1 MTSIT
6 ITYDFNN
13 DADINETLEVLVA
26 LGELNYCVES
36 RPSKGSLQLKKVHQE
51 VVSMDLLDRI
61 AAAEQKITDDSIL
74 LTKTEVEFEGL
85 TKSPA
90 AKELEFPDK
99 PILSRPAPRVFCI
112 GGEYIVA
119 YSQYD
124 AVNFLVKRDRLPH
137 KDIDAKFSHEST
149 IDQSSALIPSYMVK
163 GKFKE
168 ELTLDFPSG
177 VRAEWVDGDC
187 YYDLMFDYVLN
198 LIDFMEP
205 FTLASIE
212 NIRDE
217 IKVVYKNTL
226 PGLIEEYL
234 SAKGE

>member
-6 ITYDFNN
+6 ITYDYNN

-51 VVSMDLLDRI
+51 VISMDLLDRI

-85 TKSPA
+85 TKSPV
-90 AKELEFPDK
+90 
-99 PILSRPAPRVFCI
+99 LSRPAPRVFCI

-119 YSQYD
+119 YSKND

-137 KDIDAKFSHEST
+137 KDIYAKFSHESQ
-149 IDQSSALIPSYMVK
+149 IDQSSALMSSYTVK

-177 VRAEWVDGDC
+177 VRAEWINGDC
-187 YYDLMFDYVLN
+187 YYDLMFDYVIN
-198 LIDFMEP
+198 MVDFMEP
-205 FTLASIE
+205 FKLASIE
-212 NIRDE
+212 TIYGE
-217 IKVVYKNTL
+217 TKVVYTNII
-226 PGLIEEYL
+226 PNVVEGHL
-234 SAKGE
+234 SEKGE